1 MDKII
6 YKSNYF
12 EGIAPVILKD
22 ASWGFIDEQ
31 EQLIAKG
38 FKYAHRFCDGLAF
51 VKIGDNSYGYF
62 DKNGNVY
69 EEDKKTLI
77 PKEDPRL
84 KEIKLSK

>member
-12 EGIAPVILKD
+12 EGIASVILKD

-31 EQLIAKG
+31 EQLITKG
-38 FKYAHRFCDGLAF
+38 FKYTHRFYDGLAF

-62 DKNGNVY
+62 DK
-69 EEDKKTLI
+69 KTLI
-77 PKEDPRL
+77 PKEDTRL
-84 KEIKLSK
+84 KEIELSK